1 MSSVRLRRALSA
13 AALLCASPMLI
24 GGLGPRQNFE
34 ERLLAAH
41 NRERNTMGVEPLKWD
56 PVLARTARDWAR
68 YLARTGKFEHSPDS
82 PWYAEQEGENLWA
95 GSVGYYQPESMVGLW
110 VAEKRE
116 FKAGVFPNNSRSGD
130 VEDVGHYTQLIWS
143 RTGAVGCA
151 LEKGRD
157 EDFLVCRYTSAG
169 NVPGER
175 PV

>member
-1 MSSVRLRRALSA
+1 MSRSRLRRAVSA

-24 GGLGPRQNFE
+24 GGLGPRQNLE
-34 ERLLAAH
+34 ERLLAAQ
-41 NRERNTMGVEPLKWD
+41 NRERDALGVEALKWD
-56 PVLARTARDWAR
+56 PVLANEARDWAR
-68 YLARTGKFEHSPDS
+68 YLARTGKFEHSPDG

-95 GSVGYYQPESMVGLW
+95 GTVGYYQPESMVGLW
-110 VAEKRE
+110 VAEKRV

-143 RTGAVGCA
+143 QTGSVGCA
-151 LEKGRD
+151 VEKGRE
-157 EDFLVCRYTSAG
+157 EDILVCRYTRAG